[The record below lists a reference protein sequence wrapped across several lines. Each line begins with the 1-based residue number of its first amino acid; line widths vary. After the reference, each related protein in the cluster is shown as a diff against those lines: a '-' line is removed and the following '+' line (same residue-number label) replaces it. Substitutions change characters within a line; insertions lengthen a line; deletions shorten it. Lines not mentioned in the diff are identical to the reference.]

1 MFTFSEKNL
10 WMEIKKKTVW
20 MSDNRMIHF
29 FSMRIFD
36 SSEKEKNTLSYDF
49 IPGNQFFKI
58 DHQEINIKINRI
70 TKRQFLKLQCFKF
83 KTFSS
88 TNQIFI

>member
-10 WMEIKKKTVW
+10 WMEIKKETVW

-49 IPGNQFFKI
+49 IPGNQFF
-58 DHQEINIKINRI
+58 
-70 TKRQFLKLQCFKF
+70 
-83 KTFSS
+83 
-88 TNQIFI
+88 